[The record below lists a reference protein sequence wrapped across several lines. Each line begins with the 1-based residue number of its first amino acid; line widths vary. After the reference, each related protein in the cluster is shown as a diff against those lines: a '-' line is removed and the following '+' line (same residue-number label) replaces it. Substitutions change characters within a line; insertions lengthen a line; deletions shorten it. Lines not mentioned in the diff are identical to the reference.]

1 MHYRPA
7 LLRRESGPPMRTAR
21 GALHKLPVTSLHGLT
36 KYIAIAVGVISLGS
50 AALWFFRDTQSVAQR
65 SGPAEGSLR
74 VNLNTASATE
84 LETLPGIG
92 PSLAASI
99 VANRPYGS
107 VDDLLRV
114 QGIGAKKLESL
125 RPFLT
130 TNADTSPR

>member
-1 MHYRPA
+1 MH
-7 LLRRESGPPMRTAR
+7 TAR

-36 KYIAIAVGVISLGS
+36 RYIAVAVGVISLGS
-50 AALWFFRDTQSVAQR
+50 AALWFLRDTQSVMQR
-65 SGPAEGSLR
+65 SGSAEGSLR
-74 VNLNTASATE
+74 VNPNTASAGE

-99 VANRPYGS
+99 IANRPYGS

-114 QGIGAKKLESL
+114 QGIGPKKLESL

-130 TNADTSPR
+130 TDGDTAAR